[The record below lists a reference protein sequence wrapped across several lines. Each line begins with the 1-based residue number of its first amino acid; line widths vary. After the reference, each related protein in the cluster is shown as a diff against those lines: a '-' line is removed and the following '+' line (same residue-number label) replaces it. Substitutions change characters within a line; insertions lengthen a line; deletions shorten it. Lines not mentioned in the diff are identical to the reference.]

1 MRGGIDKLHH
11 LTYKESMETLI
22 LYATKYG
29 AARQIAERLAEKM
42 GGAIIHDLKQGGAPS
57 LGQFEF
63 VIFGSAIYAGAIR
76 KEAKAYLS
84 QNADALLG
92 KKLGLFLCG
101 LEEEKEKEHLE
112 ANFPPELLQA
122 AQAACYLGGVFDP
135 KKAKAAERLIMKLVA
150 KREGYITTIDDS
162 RIESFAKKMKAG
174 Q

>member
-1 MRGGIDKLHH
+1 MK
-11 LTYKESMETLI
+11 TLI

-42 GGAIIHDLKQGGAPS
+42 GGAVLHDLKQGGAPS
-57 LGQFEF
+57 LDQFEF
-63 VIFGSAIYAGAIR
+63 VIFGSAIYAGVIR

-84 QNADALLG
+84 QNTDTLLG

-101 LEEEKEKEHLE
+101 LEEEKEKEKIE
-112 ANFPPELLQA
+112 ANFPPELLQTA
-122 AQAACYLGGVFDP
+122 KIACYLGGVFDP

-150 KREGYITTIDDS
+150 KREGYLSTIDDS
-162 RIESFAKKMKAG
+162 RIESFAEKMRAG